1 MDQAFIPLRSKI
13 LLCLSYLLIALAP
26 PPLTHPPI
34 LCRYQLIL
42 FVTHFWKQA
51 KANRAPKTSPT
62 YTDKHGVCL
71 CLCVRVCFICKHCCC
86 CYQTTLIRQVAAV
99 AEATLNQRRVGV
111 PRIVYN
117 KKSAPTVCSSSSDS
131 ASGVYC

>member
-13 LLCLSYLLIALAP
+13 LLCLSYLLIALSP
-26 PPLTHPPI
+26 PPPTLAVSINLICHSFLETSKGKQSPKNFTHI
-34 LCRYQLIL
+34 HRQTRCMCIC
-42 FVTHFWKQA
+42 
-51 KANRAPKTSPT
+51 
-62 YTDKHGVCL
+62 VC
-71 CLCVRVCFICKHCCC
+71 VICKHCCC

-117 KKSAPTVCSSSSDS
+117 KKSAPTVCSNSNISSSSDS